1 MLCNVEKKSYICN
14 NFANTMMNRKLAIY
28 CVFLLALIKQ
38 GFGQD
43 IHFSQIDINPVLL
56 NPAYSG
62 FFEGKGRF
70 GLVYRNQ
77 WASVSEPYETFAF
90 TGEWNAYRRRYYGDG
105 INVGLALSADEAG
118 SLGYGITQADA
129 IISYFRGL
137 NKANNHFISAGLS
150 LGMGQR
156 SFNPIDAEMPERDE
170 VFETTKATYVDLGV
184 GIAWFYNPIDD
195 FTIKVGLGAK
205 HLNKPNISYMQ
216 LDDIFLHPNYNAYT
230 RMEIGLSENISLL
243 PAVVYKFQNNY
254 SELLYGLDV
263 KWYGYGVS
271 SHDVACA
278 AGVYM
283 RQTDAVVLCAA
294 LEFGPFVLGASYDY
308 NFSDLKPARNGM
320 GGFEIAL
327 GYRLNDGLEKRNRS
341 IPCPTFL

>member
-1 MLCNVEKKSYICN
+1 MCKKL
-14 NFANTMMNRKLAIY
+14 TLY
-28 CVFLLALIKQ
+28 CMFILALFH
-38 GFGQD
+38 GGMGQD

-105 INVGLALSADEAG
+105 INVGFALSADEAG
-118 SLGYGITQADA
+118 TLGYGITQADA

-137 NKANNHFISAGLS
+137 NKTNNHFISIGLS
-150 LGMGQR
+150 LGIGQR
-156 SFNPIDAEMPERDE
+156 SFNPLNAELPESDE
-170 VFETTKATYVDLGV
+170 TFETTKAGYADMGV
-184 GIAWFYNPIDD
+184 GVAWFYNPIDN
-195 FTIKVGLGAK
+195 FTIKLGLGAK

-216 LDDIFLHPNYNAYT
+216 LDDIFLHPSYNVYT
-230 RMEIGLSENISLL
+230 RMEIGMSENVSIL
-243 PAVVYKFQNNY
+243 PVVVYKFQNNY
-254 SELLYGLDV
+254 NELLYGLDV
-263 KWYGYGVS
+263 KWHGYGVAS
-271 SHDVACA
+271 YDVACA

-283 RQTDAVVLCAA
+283 RQTDAVVFSVT
-294 LEFGPFVLGASYDY
+294 LELDAFILGASYDY
-308 NFSDLKPARNGM
+308 NFSGLKPASNGV

-327 GYRLNDGLEKRNRS
+327 GYRLNDGVKKRNKS